1 MASPQCCANPP
12 TLNPAGGEGKVVD
25 SFGGIKSYV
34 AGAAE
39 SKAAVILVSDVFG
52 FEAPNLRKIAD
63 KVASSGYFV
72 VVPDF
77 LHGDPL
83 VLESTEKPF
92 PVWIKEHG
100 PDKAF
105 EEAKPVIAALKEK
118 GASTVGAVGYCWG
131 AKVVA
136 ELAKAHEIQAAVM
149 CHPSF
154 VTVDDIKEVKCPIA
168 ILGAEIDRM
177 SPPEV
182 VKQFEQV
189 LSSKS
194 GRRSAHATHSVD
206 LHAHVRILL
215 VTRPPPRSEPCTPV
229 RTGLQLIQRLA
240 CVARFSRQQ
249 LPRPRLLLRN
259 NLHGALVTLSRFSLG
274 LSTDGPELEVA
285 AALHDTLVPEG
296 NGMASPQCCAN
307 PPALNPAGGEG
318 KVVDSFGGIK
328 AYISGADDSK
338 AAVIL
343 ASDVY
348 GFEAPNLR
356 KIADKVASSGYF
368 VVVPDFIHGDPF
380 VPANTERPIQ
390 VWIKEHGPDK
400 GFEEAKPVIAA
411 LKEKGVSSIGAAGYC
426 WGAKVVVELAKA
438 HEIQAAVMCHPSFVT
453 VDDIKEVKCPIA
465 ILAAEVDHMSPVE
478 LIKQFEQVLSSMPEV
493 DHLVKIFPGVEHGWT
508 VRYKSDD
515 ANAVKRLG
523 SPGRHD

>member
-194 GRRSAHATHSVD
+194 GIGHFVKIFPGVEHGWT
-206 LHAHVRILL
+206 VRYK
-215 VTRPPPRSEPCTPV
+215 
-229 RTGLQLIQRLA
+229 TGR
-240 CVARFSRQQ
+240 
-249 LPRPRLLLRN
+249 
-259 NLHGALVTLSRFSLG
+259 
-274 LSTDGPELEVA
+274 
-285 AALHDTLVPEG
+285 
-296 NGMASPQCCAN
+296 
-307 PPALNPAGGEG
+307 GE
-318 KVVDSFGGIK
+318 VVDSFGGMK
-328 AYISGADDSK
+328 AYISGAADSK
-338 AAVIL
+338 AAIIL
-343 ASDVY
+343 ISDVY
-348 GFEAPNLR
+348 
-356 KIADKVASSGYF
+356 
-368 VVVPDFIHGDPF
+368 DFFYGDPF
-380 VPANTERPIQ
+380 VAGIAERLVQ
-390 VWIKEHGPDK
+390 VWIEGHWPNK
-400 GFEEAKPVIAA
+400 GSFEEAKSIIAA

-426 WGAKVVVELAKA
+426 WGGKVVVDLAKA
-438 HEIQAAVMCHPSFVT
+438 HEIQAALMCHPSFVT